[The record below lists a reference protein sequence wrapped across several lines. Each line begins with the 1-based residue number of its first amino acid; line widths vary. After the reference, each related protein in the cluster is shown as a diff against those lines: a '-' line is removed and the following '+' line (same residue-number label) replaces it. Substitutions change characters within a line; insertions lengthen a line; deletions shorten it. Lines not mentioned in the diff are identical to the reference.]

1 MRKRKSQTAT
11 GRSRALRGDRGR
23 QGAGRAEQPAA
34 KSTATKGSRAA
45 ASAQRV
51 PLSIIILAAGEGK
64 RMRSALP
71 KVLQPL
77 AGRPLLQHVVDTA
90 RRLDPEAIHVVYGH
104 GGERVREALAHE
116 ALSWTL
122 QPERLGT
129 GHAVRQAM
137 PQIPDDHQVLV
148 LYGDVPL
155 ISHATLIQ
163 LLQLAGPHGLCLLTV
178 ELDDPEGYGRI
189 VRNARGLVRKI
200 VEQKDASRAQLAIH
214 ECNTGV
220 LVSPAAQLRDW
231 LARLTSDNSQGEYY
245 LTDVIATAV
254 AEKIAV
260 HALLAREP
268 GEVLGVNDKSQLA
281 ELESVCRGRAARA
294 LMLAGVTL
302 ADPARIDVRGTVAV
316 GSDVFIDVN
325 AVLEGTVV
333 LGDRVRIGPNCVI
346 RDSEIGADTQVF
358 AHCVIDGARIGPDC
372 NIGPFARFRPSA
384 ALATGVHI
392 GNFVE
397 VKNSRLGARSK
408 ANHLAYV
415 GDAEVGTRV
424 NIGAGTI
431 VANYD
436 GANKH
441 ATVIGDDVHT
451 GSNSVL
457 VAPITVG
464 AGATIAAGSTVTHSV
479 AAGKLTLARARQV
492 TVEGWRR
499 PVKSDKSDK

>member
-1 MRKRKSQTAT
+1 MSAKRKSQTPRKGGPRKRPQNA
-11 GRSRALRGDRGR
+11 
-23 QGAGRAEQPAA
+23 PAA
-34 KSTATKGSRAA
+34 TRSPAVASHGSA
-45 ASAQRV
+45 
-51 PLSIIILAAGEGK
+51 PLSIVILAAGEGK
-64 RMRSALP
+64 RMKSALP

-77 AGRPLLQHVVDTA
+77 AGRPLLQHVIDTA
-90 RRLDPEAIHVVYGH
+90 RRLHPAAIHVVYGH
-104 GGERVREALAHE
+104 GGERVRDALPHE
-116 ALSWTL
+116 QLSWTL
-122 QPERLGT
+122 QEARLGT

-137 PQIPDDHQVLV
+137 PHIPDGHQVLV

-155 ISHATLIQ
+155 ISQATLAQ
-163 LLQLAGPHGLCLLTV
+163 LLQLAGPRGLSLLTV
-178 ELDDPEGYGRI
+178 ELADPEGYGRI
-189 VRNARGLVRKI
+189 VRNPRGLVQKI

-220 LVSPAAQLRDW
+220 LVSPARQLRAWLAQLR
-231 LARLTSDNSQGEYY
+231 SDNSQGEYY
-245 LTDVIATAV
+245 LTDVIAAAAAHKVAV
-254 AEKIAV
+254 R
-260 HALLAREP
+260 ALLAREP
-268 GEVLGVNDKSQLA
+268 SEVLGVNDKAQLA
-281 ELESVCRGRAARA
+281 ELEAVCRARAARA

-302 ADPARIDVRGTVAV
+302 ADPARIDVRGAITH
-316 GSDVFIDVN
+316 GRDVFIDIN

-333 LGDRVRIGPNCVI
+333 LGDRVRIGANCVI
-346 RDSEIGADTQVF
+346 RNSEIGADTQVF
-358 AHCVIDGARIGPDC
+358 SHCVIDSARIGPDC

-384 ALATGVHI
+384 TLDSGVHI

-415 GDAEVGTRV
+415 GDAQVGSRV

-431 VANYD
+431 IANYD

-441 ATVIGDDVHT
+441 NTIIGDDVHT

-492 TVEGWRR
+492 TVEGWQR
-499 PVKSDKSDK
+499 PAKSDKSAK